1 MGPRIG
7 AHFEHFED
15 MQKQAHAARLG
26 MWVFLGSE
34 VLFFSGLFA
43 LYTAYRTEHPRGFGV
58 GVEHNTIAW
67 GSVNTGVL
75 LVSSYTVA
83 MAVHMLRIGKNGA
96 AARLVGATLLLG
108 AAFLA
113 IKTGE
118 YLAHF
123 REGIYPGGWGSFFQ
137 EHREAG
143 IQMFFTLYYAMTGL
157 HALHV
162 FAGMC
167 VLGFLLWKV
176 RRRDI
181 GAWAP
186 HPLEVGA
193 VYWHL
198 VDVIWIFLWPL
209 FYLIPGAVKPS

>member
-1 MGPRIG
+1 MPEQV
-7 AHFEHFED
+7 AEQFENIE
-15 MQKQAHAARLG
+15 KQAHAARLG

-43 LYTAYRTEHPRGFGV
+43 LYTGYRTEHPYGFGV

-83 MAVHMLRIGKNGA
+83 MAVHMLRRGRNTA
-96 AARLVGATLLLG
+96 SALLLG
-108 AAFLA
+108 ATIFLGLVFLG

-118 YLAHF
+118 YLKHF
-123 REGIYPGGWGSFFQ
+123 SEGIYPGGWGDFFV
-137 EHREAG
+137 EHG
-143 IQMFFTLYYAMTGL
+143 DPGTKMFFTLYFCMTGL
-157 HALHV
+157 HAFHV

-167 VLGFLLWKV
+167 VLSFLLWKV
-176 RRRDI
+176 MRRDI
-181 GAWAP
+181 SAWAP
-186 HPLEVGA
+186 HPLAMGA

-198 VDVIWIFLWPL
+198 VDLIWIFLWPL
-209 FYLIPGAVKPS
+209 FYLIPGASQS

>member
-1 MGPRIG
+1 M
-7 AHFEHFED
+7 ANTVAEHFED
-15 MQKQAHAARLG
+15 LEKQAHAARLG

-43 LYTAYRTEHPRGFGV
+43 LYIAYRTEHPHGFGV
-58 GVEHNTIAW
+58 GVEHNTLAW

-83 MAVHMLRIGKNGA
+83 VAVHALRRGKNGLSA
-96 AARLVGATLLLG
+96 LLVGATILLG
-108 AAFLA
+108 LAFLA

-118 YLAHF
+118 YLQHF
-123 REGIYPGGWGSFFQ
+123 REGIYPGGWGSFFA
-137 EHREAG
+137 EHAEAG
-143 IQMFFTLYYAMTGL
+143 TKMFFTLYYCMTGL
-157 HALHV
+157 HAAHV

-167 VLGFLLWKV
+167 VLAVLLV
-176 RRRDI
+176 RVLRRDI
-181 GAWAP
+181 GARAS
-186 HPLEVGA
+186 HPLAIGA

-209 FYLIPGAVKPS
+209 FYLMPGAVSS

>member
-1 MGPRIG
+1 MGARIG
-7 AHFEHFED
+7 THFEHFED
-15 MQKQAHAARLG
+15 IEKQAHAARLG
-26 MWVFLGSE
+26 MWIFLGSE

-43 LYTAYRTEHPRGFGV
+43 LYTAYRTEHPYGFGV

-67 GSVNTGVL
+67 GSINTGVL

-83 MAVHMLRIGKNGA
+83 MAVHMLRAGNHRA
-96 AARLVGATLLLG
+96 SAQLLGATVLLG

-118 YLAHF
+118 YLKHF
-123 REGIYPGGWGSFFQ
+123 HEGIYPGGWGSFFQ
-137 EHREAG
+137 EHRDAG
-143 IQMFFTLYYAMTGL
+143 VKMFFTLYFCMTGL
-157 HALHV
+157 HAIHV

-176 RRRDI
+176 HRRDI
-181 GAWAP
+181 GPWAS
-186 HPLEVGA
+186 HPLAVGA

-198 VDVIWIFLWPL
+198 VDLIWIFLWPL
-209 FYLIPGAVKPS
+209 FYLIPGAAPSS

>member
-1 MGPRIG
+1 MTQRIG

-26 MWVFLGSE
+26 MWIFLGSE

-43 LYTAYRTEHPRGFGV
+43 LYAAYRTEHPYGFGV
-58 GVEHNTIAW
+58 GVEHNTIVF
-67 GSVNTGVL
+67 GSINTAVL
-75 LVSSYTVA
+75 LLSSYTVA
-83 MAVHMLRIGKNGA
+83 MAVHMLRGGKHRA
-96 AARLVGATLLLG
+96 AARLVGATILLG
-108 AAFLA
+108 LAFLV
-113 IKTGE
+113 IKTAE
-118 YLAHF
+118 YLKHF

-137 EHREAG
+137 SHGDAG
-143 IQMFFTLYYAMTGL
+143 TKMFFTLYYCMTGL

-167 VLGFLLWKV
+167 VLGFLLWKIKQH
-176 RRRDI
+176 DI
-181 GAWAP
+181 GVWSS
-186 HPLEVGA
+186 HPLAVGA

-209 FYLIPGAVKPS
+209 FYLVPGAVSQS